1 MNLSGINASAQ
12 VLHSGTRT
20 VKDDLGKD
28 DFLKL
33 LVAQM
38 RHQDPL
44 KPAENQEFIAQL
56 AQFSAL
62 EQMINVGKAASLTNG
77 LGLLG
82 RWVHASDQAG
92 APVSGEAIGLRMVEG
107 EPLVRLMTLEQTEI
121 EVELSKVM
129 QVDP

>member
-1 MNLSGINASAQ
+1 MNLSGINAPAQ
-12 VLHSGTRT
+12 VLNSGTRA
-20 VKDDLGKD
+20 VKDDLGKH
-28 DFLKL
+28 DFLML

-62 EQMINVGKAASLTNG
+62 EQMMNVGKAANLTNG

-92 APVSGEAIGLRMVEG
+92 LSVSGEAFSIRMVDG
-107 EPLVRLMTLEQTEI
+107 QPLVRLITLNQTEV
-121 EVELSKVM
+121 EVELSKVI